1 MSSHGDK
8 VKIKKTQNIGLDR
21 TNGYYTKCLKRMEE
35 KLNHGLKCHVY
46 LVVLVK
52 HNKALTQSP
61 RAFNYSLELQLHRD
75 QLIFYLAQ

>member
-1 MSSHGDK
+1 
-8 VKIKKTQNIGLDR
+8 
-21 TNGYYTKCLKRMEE
+21 MEE